1 MQSIR
6 PISDLRNKFADV
18 SREVHASDE
27 PVIFTKNGR
36 PDMIVMSA
44 EAFEA
49 LEFDSSVYY
58 KLKEAEQEASSA
70 EVRYSPQD
78 VLETLHALLDDE
90 HQAEPSPSRAH
101 V

>member
-36 PDMIVMSA
+36 PDIVVMSA
-44 EAFEA
+44 EAFDRM
-49 LEFDSSVYY
+49 L
-58 KLKEAEQEASSA
+58 AEQ
-70 EVRYSPQD
+70 
-78 VLETLHALLDDE
+78 DE
-90 HQAEPSPSRAH
+90 LRSREERVYRGILQGIEEFHSGDTTPAKDGFAAIRERKGWH
-101 V
+101 